1 MILEVKDIHTYY
13 GSSHVIFGLSL
24 HVAERELVGLLG
36 RNGAGKTTTLLS
48 IIGVTAPKSGSIK
61 FLGEEI
67 IGKAIYDIVRLG
79 MGFVPDNRRIFPDLS
94 VLDNLKIAER
104 KQLGTTSWTVERV
117 FDLFPQLKEL
127 VKRRG
132 EHLSGGEQQMLAI
145 GRALMGNP
153 QLLLMDEPTS
163 GLSPLLVDAL
173 EQQVRRLKDEGVT
186 VLLSEQ
192 NAAFTTNLT
201 DRTYVIDMGMIRYE
215 GETKDLIENEEV
227 RRKYLMI

>member
-1 MILEVKDIHTYY
+1 MILEVKDINTYY
-13 GSSHVIFGLSL
+13 GTSHVIFDLSFN
-24 HVAERELVGLLG
+24 VAERELVGLLG

-48 IIGVTAPKSGSIK
+48 IIGITPPRSGSIK
-61 FLGEEI
+61 FIGEEMR
-67 IGKAIYDIVRLG
+67 GKAPYNIARLG
-79 MGFVPDNRRIFPDLS
+79 VGIVPDNRRVFPDLS
-94 VLDNLKIAER
+94 VLDNLKIGE
-104 KQLGTTSWTVERV
+104 KKGFGTTSWTVDRV
-117 FDLFPQLKEL
+117 FDLFPQLREL

-173 EQQVRRLKDEGVT
+173 EEQVRRLKEEGVT

-192 NAAFTTNLT
+192 NEAFTTNLT
-201 DRTYVIDMGMIRYE
+201 DRTYIIDMGMIRYE
-215 GETKDLIENEEV
+215 GETKELIENEEI
-227 RRKYLMI
+227 RKKYLMI

>member
-13 GSSHVIFGLSL
+13 GTSHVIFGLSL

-67 IGKAIYDIVRLG
+67 IGKATYDIVRLG

-201 DRTYVIDMGMIRYE
+201 DRTYIIDMGMIRYE

-227 RRKYLMI
+227 RKKYLMI

>member
-24 HVAERELVGLLG
+24 NVAGKELVGLLG

-48 IIGVTAPKSGSIK
+48 IIGVTPPKSGSVR

-67 IGKAIYDIVRLG
+67 RGKVTYNIARLG

-94 VLDNLKIAER
+94 VLDNLRIGER
-104 KQLGTTSWTVERV
+104 KGWGKKRWTLERV
-117 FDLFPQLKEL
+117 FEFFPKLREL
-127 VKRRG
+127 EKRKG

-153 QLLLMDEPTS
+153 HLLLMDEPTC
-163 GLSPLLVDAL
+163 GLSPLLVNAL
-173 EQQVRRLKDEGVT
+173 REQIRKLKEEDVA

-192 NAAFTTNLT
+192 NAGFTTSLT
-201 DRTYVIDMGMIRYE
+201 DRTYIIDMGMIRYE
-215 GETKDLIENEEV
+215 GKTRGLIENEEV
-227 RRKYLMI
+227 RKRYLLI

>member
-13 GSSHVIFGLSL
+13 GTSHVIFGLSL
-24 HVAERELVGLLG
+24 HVADGELVGLLG

-48 IIGVTAPKSGSIK
+48 IIGVTPPRSGSIK
-61 FLGEEI
+61 FLGEETRGRAPYNI
-67 IGKAIYDIVRLG
+67 ARLG

-104 KQLGTTSWTVERV
+104 KQSGTTLWTVERV
-117 FDLFPQLKEL
+117 FELFPQLREL

-173 EQQVRRLKDEGVT
+173 EKQVRRLKDEGVT

-192 NAAFTTNLT
+192 NAVFTTNLT
-201 DRTYVIDMGMIRYE
+201 ERTYIIDMGMIRYE
-215 GETKDLIENEEV
+215 GETQDLIENEEI
-227 RRKYLMI
+227 RKKYLMI

>member
-1 MILEVKDIHTYY
+1 MLEVKDIHTYY
-13 GSSHVIFGLSL
+13 GTSHVIFALSL
-24 HVAERELVGLLG
+24 HVAEGELVGLLG

-48 IIGVTAPKSGSIK
+48 IIGVTPPRSGSIK
-61 FLGEEI
+61 FLGEEMR
-67 IGKAIYDIVRLG
+67 GKAPYNIARLG

-104 KQLGTTSWTVERV
+104 KQSGTTLWTVERV
-117 FDLFPQLKEL
+117 FELFPQLREL

-173 EQQVRRLKDEGVT
+173 EKQVRRLKEEGVT

-192 NAAFTTNLT
+192 NAAFTSNLT
-201 DRTYVIDMGMIRYE
+201 ERTYIIDMGMIRYE
-215 GETKDLIENEEV
+215 GETQDLIENEEI
-227 RRKYLMI
+227 RKKYLMI

>member
-13 GSSHVIFGLSL
+13 GTSHVIFGLSL

-173 EQQVRRLKDEGVT
+173 GKQVRRLKDEGVT

-192 NAAFTTNLT
+192 NEAFTTNLT
-201 DRTYVIDMGMIRYE
+201 DRTYIIDMGMIRYE

-227 RRKYLMI
+227 RKKYLMI